1 MLITMSFCNLI
12 GIVTVSSAN
21 NKKNTL
27 TDDLPNNKSFLRV
40 RFEENKDLLM
50 QLYSFRK
57 SKYGNVS

>member
-1 MLITMSFCNLI
+1 MSFCNLI